1 MDAAVVVEK
10 ARAVHPRL
18 LVDTAALALHLA
30 GLPAAQEA
38 HAVDLCVAF
47 AAAHGD
53 PTAIG
58 LVEAILD
65 DVTPS
70 LRAVRLDDEQVD
82 DVRQQTRARLLMVA
96 ADGAP
101 PRLLAYGGKGPLGA
115 FVRVVATRLALS
127 AKRARDP
134 LSGTDDGLA
143 TLATPEA
150 SAELAALRAAHADTF
165 RSALHAALAELEP
178 VQRSVLRLQLL
189 DGLGVDEIGLLHQV
203 HRATAARWLVRAK
216 DDLRRRTRKHLEAR
230 LSVRGTE
237 LESLVAALQSRLDLS
252 IERLL
257 REP

>member
-1 MDAAVVVEK
+1 MDAVAVFEK
-10 ARAVHPRL
+10 ARGVHPRL
-18 LVDTAALALHLA
+18 ALDVVALGAHLDQ
-30 GLPAAQEA
+30 LPAAQEA
-38 HAVDLCVAF
+38 FGVDLCVAF

-53 PTAIG
+53 PVATQV
-58 LVEAILD
+58 VEAILG

-70 LRAVRLDDEQVD
+70 IRAVRLDDEQVD
-82 DVRQQTRARLLMVA
+82 EVRQRTRAHLLMA
-96 ADGAP
+96 AHDGAP

-134 LSGTDDGLA
+134 LAGTDDGLA
-143 TLATPEA
+143 QLATPEA

-165 RSALHAALAELEP
+165 RAALHAALAELEP

-230 LSVRGTE
+230 LSVRGAE

-252 IERLL
+252 IERVL
-257 REP
+257 RES

>member
-1 MDAAVVVEK
+1 MVDAAVAIEK

-18 LVDTAALALHLA
+18 AVDPRAFAAHLA
-30 GLPAAQEA
+30 GLPDALEA
-38 HAVDLCVAF
+38 YAVDLCVAF

-53 PTAIG
+53 PSAIAA
-58 LVEAILD
+58 VEHLLD

-70 LRAVRLDDEQVD
+70 LQAVRLDAEQLDE
-82 DVRQQTRARLLMVA
+82 VRQATRARLLMPS
-96 ADGAP
+96 ADTV

-127 AKRARDP
+127 AKRVRDP

-143 TLATPEA
+143 VLATPEA
-150 SAELAALRAAHADTF
+150 SAELATLRAAHTETF
-165 RSALHAALAELEP
+165 RAALHAALGELEP

-189 DGLGVDEIGLLHQV
+189 DGLGVDEIGHLHQV

-230 LSVRGTE
+230 LSVRGAE

-252 IERLL
+252 IERVL
-257 REP
+257 RES